1 MEPILLTEPVRTAG
15 LAATIADVYD
25 TLRAMVEGVLA
36 WSGSFYDVITANYII
51 LIPILFALVGLGV
64 GLLRRLTNL

>member
-1 MEPILLTEPVRTAG
+1 MLSEPVRAVG
-15 LAATIADVYD
+15 LASTIADVYD

-36 WSGSFYDVITANYII
+36 WSGSMIDVVMNNSII
-51 LIPILFALVGLGV
+51 LVPILFALVGLGV